1 MSEIKSYACSNLT
14 RLELALGN
22 KKYLTDEQ
30 YATLL
35 TENGLEPNLTY
46 NATPENKYRLLT
58 TELDVLNTL
67 ANNID
72 MFRKVE
78 TEFSNTTD
86 ASKALFERIHKLEKE
101 IASSAMYEAPVS
113 QISYLYFN

>member
-1 MSEIKSYACSNLT
+1 MSYSQTNLT

-22 KKYLTDEQ
+22 RKYLTDEQ
-30 YATLL
+30 YGTLL
-35 TENGLEPNLTY
+35 EENGLNPNETYEP
-46 NATPENKYRLLT
+46 TPENKYRLLKAQ
-58 TELDVLNTL
+58 LDVLNTL

-101 IASSAMYEAPVS
+101 IASSDLYEAPAS
-113 QISYLYFN
+113 QITYLYFN